1 MSRSIINI
9 SEKFQAQYTLSI
21 EMESMLVSALMKSKT
36 EIRYDFSVLN
46 IDEEGVECRLVQ
58 LDIFIHE
65 ANSNLIHEV
74 AEVTGAFNRMFNE
87 LHLKL
92 DHSGRVLRVVNMEL
106 ILSKWQQTKQL
117 MQQAA
122 NKSDDLKDLIAL
134 SDSMFA
140 SPEKIQQAIQANEF
154 LQTYFGHV
162 YGTEVP
168 SSKSDPNRT
177 NFLNTAYLPFK
188 VSLSIDQQMSNGI
201 NVQVISSSV
210 PYVALD
216 MAFKKNAY
224 KSFEDKIDMQSIKP
238 EITEKAVYLI
248 ELKTGKLLNTTTV
261 KKEMVEEKKLYIIT
275 QYTMTIDGAG
285 NQVDEP
291 KDKVSEPVEVTG
303 TQPPKSRFKFF

>member
-1 MSRSIINI
+1 MERSNVSI

-58 LDIFIHE
+58 LDIFINE

-74 AEVTGAFNRMFNE
+74 AELTGAFNRMFNE

-92 DHSGRVLRVVNMEL
+92 DHTGRVLKVLNIEL

-188 VSLSIDQQMSNGI
+188 VSLSIDQQMSNGT
-201 NVQVISSSV
+201 NVQVISNSV
-210 PYVALD
+210 PYVTLD
-216 MAFKKNAY
+216 MGFKKNAY
-224 KSFEDKIDMQSIKP
+224 KSFEDKIDLQSIKP
-238 EITEKAVYLI
+238 KITEEAVHLI
-248 ELKTGKLLNTTTV
+248 EVKTGKLLNTTTI
-261 KKEMVEEKKLYIIT
+261 KKEIVEEKKLYIAT
-275 QYTMTIDGAG
+275 QYNMVIDRSG
-285 NQVDEP
+285 NTEDKPMEKIAEP
-291 KDKVSEPVEVTG
+291 TENTSE
-303 TQPPKSRFKFF
+303 QNHKSRFKFF